1 MALSVAQ
8 LLTPITKAEALQ
20 WLIDQ
25 LGAVGFNASSW
36 QDGGIRRTMLEA
48 FATGASDL
56 AIAVRLMTEA
66 GFNALA
72 SGPLLHGFS
81 RSHYANEV
89 IKAVHT
95 VGPMRL
101 TIAAGS
107 GPYTVTAGQLVVSDE
122 VNGFTYRSTNGGT
135 LSSGTVNDTITFQA
149 EVAGASRNLGVNT
162 ITVLTTPLAGVT
174 VTNPVI
180 TGSTWYT
187 TAGADEESDAALRIR
202 NITKWALFALGR
214 PADAYRNMALGV
226 AGVTRVNVDQTNSRG
241 TGFTDVYLGGPTAP
255 ASAQNVTDVQALY
268 TLYEA
273 TGATTTAFATSA
285 KTINIVGQVF
295 IEAGKNTAAGRE
307 AVRQRLRDYI
317 NGIDIGGVV
326 LPPASSGVVPK
337 SELIGAITSA
347 PGVKSFPM
355 TTPNSDTPLLVNEQ
369 AVVGSLPA
377 DIDFVS
383 V

>member
-72 SGPLLHGFS
+72 SGPLLTEFS
-81 RSHYANEV
+81 ESHYDNTRIA
-89 IKAVHT
+89 AVRT
-95 VGPMRL
+95 AGPMRL

-187 TAGADEESDAALRIR
+187 TAGADEESDAALRLR

-214 PADAYRNMALGV
+214 PSEAYTNMALGV
-226 AGVTRVNVDQTNSRG
+226 AGVTRCTVDATNATG
-241 TGFTDVYLGGPTAP
+241 AGFTDVYIAGPTAT
-255 ASAQNVTDVQALY
+255 ASGGNVASVQALFDD
-268 TLYEA
+268 YEA
-273 TGATTTAFATSA
+273 ISATTTAYAATE
-285 KTINIVGQVF
+285 KTINVTGTIYLT
-295 IEAGKNTAAGRE
+295 ASTNTASGRE
-307 AVRQRLRDYI
+307 RVRQAIRDYI
-317 NGIDIGGVV
+317 NGLDIGGVV
-326 LPPASSGVVPK
+326 LPPATSGVVPK
-337 SELIGAITSA
+337 SELIGAATAI
-347 PGVKSFPM
+347 PGVVSFNM
-355 TTPNSDTPLLVNEQ
+355 TAPLTDTALLVNEV
-369 AVVGSLPA
+369 AVVGALPL
-377 DIDFVS
+377 DGNFTS